1 MEQSDLRQW
10 YNQTACADHRIEM
23 RFRDLV
29 GSFHKRGAMAAPPVT
44 LSSSQ
49 VSLILQRAA
58 EIDAR
63 GDTLT
68 IEELRR
74 IAGEAGIDPA
84 ATSTAIEEV
93 LAGEEGEPPAEPS
106 APPLAPRKSSLP
118 SPHWIVTGGALGVA
132 IGFIISLEEPARPL
146 AIGGALVYL
155 ILRAV
160 RSMKLGAQ
168 LDFQLQNFVL
178 WLGVAVGGWAS
189 EMFFTEDVFLAA
201 FAAWFVTSVLGGL
214 IVQFGPREEGKTE
227 DTAVSAP
234 AALPDSTH
242 DSARDAADGA
252 AMPPSRIAPPQGG

>member
-1 MEQSDLRQW
+1 
-10 YNQTACADHRIEM
+10 
-23 RFRDLV
+23 
-29 GSFHKRGAMAAPPVT
+29 MAAPQVR

-49 VSLILQRAA
+49 VSLILQRAS

-68 IEELRR
+68 VDELRR

-84 ATSTAIEEV
+84 ATVAALQEV
-93 LAGEEGEPPAEPS
+93 LGEEFTPGEESQVAPVPA
-106 APPLAPRKSSLP
+106 RKSSLP

-132 IGFIISLEEPARPL
+132 IGFIISLQEPARPL

-155 ILRAV
+155 LLRAI

-189 EMFFTEDVFLAA
+189 EMFFADDVFMAA
-201 FAAWFVTSVLGGL
+201 FMAWFVTSVLGGL
-214 IVQFGPREEGKTE
+214 LVHFGPREERE
-227 DTAVSAP
+227 EMVAPSP
-234 AALPDSTH
+234 AALPDAAPESV
-242 DSARDAADGA
+242 RDAPDGSA
-252 AMPPSRIAPPQGG
+252 VAPPRIMPPTGG

>member
-1 MEQSDLRQW
+1 MPV
-10 YNQTACADHRIEM
+10 AD
-23 RFRDLV
+23 
-29 GSFHKRGAMAAPPVT
+29 PPVR

-68 IEELRR
+68 VDELRR
-74 IAGEAGIDPA
+74 IAGEAGIDPE
-84 ATSTAIEEV
+84 ATVTAIQEVVGEDAVPVEE
-93 LAGEEGEPPAEPS
+93 PAARKAPAKKS
-106 APPLAPRKSSLP
+106 ALP

-132 IGFIISLEEPARPL
+132 IGFIISLQEPARPL

-155 ILRAV
+155 ILRAI

-189 EMFFTEDVFLAA
+189 EMFYTAEVFMAA
-201 FAAWFVTSVLGGL
+201 FMAWFITSVLGGIL
-214 IVQFGPREEGKTE
+214 VQFGPREEEEGE
-227 DTAVSAP
+227 PAPPAP
-234 AALPDSTH
+234 AALPDELEDPGRQPSGG
-242 DSARDAADGA
+242 S
-252 AMPPSRIAPPQGG
+252 AMPPSQIAPPQGG